1 MATKKYKGQSI
12 RTDWKGNKYVILK
25 GQFVKLTKT
34 GKPRFWNKTEMKQ
47 LKNWGEKFI
56 VINV

>member
-34 GKPRFWNKTEMKQ
+34 GKPKFWNKTEMKQ
-47 LKNWGEKFI
+47 LKNWGKK
-56 VINV
+56 